1 MKTPLNIASILLISG
16 NVFVASAQ
24 SINGP
29 YYYSN
34 DIDTA
39 VKEADNSPRNETY
52 VGHRRHN
59 RTTSKSIGFPRLMN
73 TEMSSEIIDGVL
85 DTTAAGIGDV
95 APARTSPLELNA
107 EEVIAN
113 KQDDFELKLLAD
125 SKTNAINLS
134 IQPPTTITDLSPA
147 IYKVDKVEYRSEN
160 FFGSAK
166 DIRSA
171 ARSRAYITLGP

>member
-1 MKTPLNIASILLISG
+1 MKTPLIIASILYISG
-16 NVFVASAQ
+16 NVLIANAQ

-29 YYYSN
+29 YDYLN
-34 DIDTA
+34 NIDTA
-39 VKEADNSPRNETY
+39 VKEANNNPRNETY
-52 VGHRRHN
+52 VGHRRN
-59 RTTSKSIGFPRLMN
+59 IRTTSKRIDFPRLMN

-95 APARTSPLELNA
+95 APARTSPLKLNV

-113 KQDDFELKLLAD
+113 KQDDFELNLLAD
-125 SKTNAINLS
+125 SKTNAIDLS
-134 IQPPTTITDLSPA
+134 IQPPATINDFSPA
-147 IYKVDKVEYRSEN
+147 VYKVDKVEYRSEN